1 MNEENKIK
9 LNFEENWEETK
20 KELKEN
26 VSKNSWK
33 KIINN
38 KQVVEEILPILFPTE
53 KYKEILEELNINY

>member
-38 KQVVEEILPILFPTE
+38 KQVIEEIFPILFPTE

>member
-38 KQVVEEILPILFPTE
+38 KQVVEEIFPILFPTE